1 MKTKVTLLPAA
12 KIKATL
18 DAYRISEADLDTLKA
33 YGPKLF
39 ADMDK
44 IVDAFYEHLLTLPGA
59 VDLVEAAGSSIQRLK
74 QTNPDYF
81 KDMVAGE
88 VGETYFESRRIIGAV
103 HARIG
108 LAPDLFFAGMSSYI
122 QVLYPKVMSDHRLK
136 PKQGVRVLVALG
148 KLFNLDQSLI
158 LESYIENGFKAQISK
173 VAEDTSGVL
182 YQISDDL
189 VAKCNDISM
198 NVSGLAGVVDQV
210 KLATDSQANAAQEV
224 SIKTEYFETELVGFD
239 EKFREQMNAVE
250 TAHQLI
256 VDTAESMSFM
266 EVLSSEG
273 SRMRTQLKIIDS
285 VVQSAQQTAEKA
297 SEMDS
302 RAREI
307 GTITQTIEAISAQT
321 NLLALNA
328 AIEAARAGEAGR
340 GFAVVADEVRKLAEN
355 SKEAANT
362 ISRLVQA
369 VQLSSVEVDGAM
381 KTMVETLGETIEIT
395 NKSSQLFEDIRS
407 KTVEVSGKQ
416 DELSANMTHVL
427 SVADDT
433 TARLS
438 TMKTESEGITFQ
450 MSTVAAA
457 AEENSAAA
465 GEMSNT
471 AVQMQREL
479 SKFVDEIGSLKQTI
493 SMLEQEIKGAD
504 LRKAQKKVAKAA

>member
-1 MKTKVTLLPAA
+1 
-12 KIKATL
+12 
-18 DAYRISEADLDTLKA
+18 
-33 YGPKLF
+33 
-39 ADMDK
+39 
-44 IVDAFYEHLLTLPGA
+44 
-59 VDLVEAAGSSIQRLK
+59 
-74 QTNPDYF
+74 
-81 KDMVAGE
+81 
-88 VGETYFESRRIIGAV
+88 
-103 HARIG
+103 
-108 LAPDLFFAGMSSYI
+108 
-122 QVLYPKVMSDHRLK
+122 
-136 PKQGVRVLVALG
+136 
-148 KLFNLDQSLI
+148 
-158 LESYIENGFKAQISK
+158 
-173 VAEDTSGVL
+173 
-182 YQISDDL
+182 
-189 VAKCNDISM
+189 
-198 NVSGLAGVVDQV
+198 VVDQV

-224 SIKTEYFETELVGFD
+224 SIKTEYFESELVGFD

-256 VDTAESMSFM
+256 MDTAESMSFM

-273 SRMRTQLKIIDS
+273 SSMRTQLKIIDS
-285 VVQSAQQTAEKA
+285 VVQSAQLTAEKA

-362 ISRLVQA
+362 ISRLVRA

-504 LRKAQKKVAKAA
+504 LRKAQKKAAKAA

>member
-1 MKTKVTLLPAA
+1 
-12 KIKATL
+12 
-18 DAYRISEADLDTLKA
+18 
-33 YGPKLF
+33 
-39 ADMDK
+39 
-44 IVDAFYEHLLTLPGA
+44 
-59 VDLVEAAGSSIQRLK
+59 
-74 QTNPDYF
+74 
-81 KDMVAGE
+81 
-88 VGETYFESRRIIGAV
+88 
-103 HARIG
+103 
-108 LAPDLFFAGMSSYI
+108 
-122 QVLYPKVMSDHRLK
+122 
-136 PKQGVRVLVALG
+136 
-148 KLFNLDQSLI
+148 
-158 LESYIENGFKAQISK
+158 
-173 VAEDTSGVL
+173 
-182 YQISDDL
+182 
-189 VAKCNDISM
+189 
-198 NVSGLAGVVDQV
+198 
-210 KLATDSQANAAQEV
+210 
-224 SIKTEYFETELVGFD
+224 
-239 EKFREQMNAVE
+239 
-250 TAHQLI
+250 
-256 VDTAESMSFM
+256 
-266 EVLSSEG
+266 
-273 SRMRTQLKIIDS
+273 MRTQLKIIDS
-285 VVQSAQQTAEKA
+285 VVQSAQLTAEKA